1 MTISSMKKN
10 SEWRKKPYEAYKR
23 MAKALENNFSEE
35 IREEIC
41 LKIFADMI
49 DEFHREQRKK

>member
-1 MTISSMKKN
+1 M
-10 SEWRKKPYEAYKR
+10 EKKPYEAYKR

-41 LKIFADMI
+41 FKIFADMI